1 MKTFISYTFV
11 LYCFVV
17 WSMTVNSHY
26 IQKNILKRISRSNL
40 QEVNNSISSNSTIST
55 KPNENVGGIDSIVSS
70 TLFTTNVPI
79 ETSLTS
85 EMTTLRHQNN
95 SINEVDTFQNTLP
108 DQNYGNFVIVIFF
121 SAMLI
126 LILGLLFIVMYKK
139 HGNSFYQ
146 VRGIR
151 RNHQETPA

>member
-1 MKTFISYTFV
+1 
-11 LYCFVV
+11 
-17 WSMTVNSHY
+17 MTVNSHY

-108 DQNYGNFVIVIFF
+108 DQSMILYIFF
-121 SAMLI
+121 LFI
-126 LILGLLFIVMYKK
+126 LIITFIC
-139 HGNSFYQ
+139 F
-146 VRGIR
+146 
-151 RNHQETPA
+151 